1 MSNTVLR
8 WNNLARRFDLV
19 SVDKLDGRVH
29 DLGDAR
35 PTRFMKKNEAA
46 ILEAQE
52 QGKGQEAKK

>member
-8 WNNLARRFDLV
+8 WNNLAKRFDAV

-35 PTRFMKKNEAA
+35 PTRFMKKNEVA
-46 ILEAQE
+46 ILEGIEAAKA
-52 QGKGQEAKK
+52 GKP